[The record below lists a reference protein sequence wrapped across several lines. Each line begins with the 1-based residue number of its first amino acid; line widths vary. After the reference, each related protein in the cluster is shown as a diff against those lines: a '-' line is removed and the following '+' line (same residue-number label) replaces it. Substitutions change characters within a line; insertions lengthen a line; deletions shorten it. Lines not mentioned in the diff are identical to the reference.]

1 MTTEGTDVRTEA
13 ASGGLGTW
21 IMEKKRVL
29 ILCTGNSAR
38 SQMAE
43 GLLRHA
49 AGERFDVESAGT
61 RPGAVRPEAIA
72 AMEEL
77 GIDIS
82 GHRSK
87 HVDEFAGQ
95 RFDYVITV
103 CDNAKESCPVFFGAV
118 KRLHH
123 SFDDP
128 PPMSQATDEERM
140 AIFRRVRGELRAYL
154 EEFAQANA
162 S

>member
-1 MTTEGTDVRTEA
+1 M
-13 ASGGLGTW
+13 
-21 IMEKKRVL
+21 KKRVL

-43 GLLRHA
+43 GLLRHD
-49 AGERFDVESAGT
+49 AGETFEVESAGT
-61 RPGAVRPEAIA
+61 QPGTVRPEAID
-72 AMEEL
+72 AMQEI
-77 GIDIS
+77 GIDIG

-87 HVDEFAGQ
+87 HVDEFQGQ

-103 CDNAKESCPVFFGAV
+103 CDNARETCPVFMGAV

-128 PPMSQATDEERM
+128 PPPSVGTDEERM
-140 AIFRRVRGELRAYL
+140 AIFRKVRDELRAYMKSFAAKAGF
-154 EEFAQANA
+154 EEP
-162 S
+162 